1 MNDAPSWD
9 PVAAVAALRT
19 PGATPHD
26 AVRLHYLEA
35 LARRAQGYE
44 GAVRNLLDD
53 KLRQA
58 LAHYPPTHSPAPA
71 PAPAQGHR
79 PPQDR
84 ASAQAPGAP
93 RAPGSVPRSALAE
106 LTRQLAQ
113 QLPHNAAAA
122 VPDRSAS
129 GHGVALG
136 AQPELKSVRYFR
148 ETWTQLSVDK
158 QLTQALAQ
166 APENAGP
173 LNSHQL
179 VLRSLAV
186 MRDIAP
192 DYLNRFMSYV
202 DALLWLD
209 QVDSQPVAASPAV
222 GEAAK
227 KRKASRSR

>member
-1 MNDAPSWD
+1 MNDAPWD

-19 PGATPHD
+19 PGATQQD
-26 AVRLHYLEA
+26 AVHLHYLEA
-35 LARRAQGYE
+35 LARRAQGHE
-44 GAVRNLLDD
+44 GAVKNLLHD

-58 LAHYPPTHSPAPA
+58 LARYQTTHHQD
-71 PAPAQGHR
+71 PAQAHG
-79 PPQDR
+79 QR
-84 ASAQAPGAP
+84 AAQAPCTP
-93 RAPGSVPRSALAE
+93 RAPNPAPPSSLAA

-113 QLPHNAAAA
+113 QLPDSVPTA
-122 VPDRSAS
+122 VSDHSTS
-129 GHGVALG
+129 GHGVGLG
-136 AQPELKSVRYFR
+136 AQPELKSVRDFR
-148 ETWTQLSVDK
+148 TTWTQLTVEK

-179 VLRSLAV
+179 VLRSLSV

-209 QVDSQPVAASPAV
+209 QADSQPVAPPAV
-222 GEAAK
+222 AGEGAK
-227 KRKASRSR
+227 KRKPIRPRTR